1 MSYFEDRVL
10 KDKVRSVNLSEDYIK
25 TSLKKAYKVALKDI
39 DKDINSLYEKL
50 AKKEKISL
58 NNAMD
63 KLSKKE
69 KLKELDRLSKS
80 VLEERKTFEDIKDG
94 LDESLRLDLERNLKF
109 MEKNLSMLSKTGY
122 ISHLEL
128 LKTNIENRVLKLSN
142 ENQINIYEHLKEQY
156 MDGYFSGVFNITKEL
171 GFSYSFASP
180 DERVVKR
187 LITSDW
193 KGSNYSKR
201 LYKNTQILAKELKD
215 VVTTSLIRGESI
227 DKMSR
232 NLVAR
237 TEVSSYRARTLVR
250 TEAAYIHEM
259 STYDAYKESG
269 IEKYRY
275 LATLDRRT
283 SKICQELDGKVFEID
298 KKEIGVNYPPMHPNC
313 RSTTIAYIEGMKG
326 QRLARGSAGKN
337 YEVPAD
343 MTYKQWH
350 DNLSENEKGKMKL
363 LNKKDRNAT
372 KDKAEYDKY
381 KQVLGKDMPSLAR
394 FKDLKYT
401 DELNYKSIKQ
411 EVKKKEYVASFE
423 EKLKKGEIN
432 TKVQWTKALEHTQGT
447 KAFENRQKQAI
458 EKGCT
463 PHSYVYKDID
473 HQKIVDEYKGKGD
486 KMPHLKDNT
495 IDEYVTLD
503 TFVGEYYNLGT
514 KKYEKTKR
522 ICIKY
527 TNKGTHIY
535 PVKEKENS

>member
-1 MSYFEDRVL
+1 MSYFEERVL

-25 TSLKKAYKVALKDI
+25 TNLKKAYKVALKDI

-50 AKKEKISL
+50 AKKDNISI

-109 MEKNLSMLSKTGY
+109 MEKNLRTLSKTGY

-180 DERVVKR
+180 DQRGIKR

-313 RSTTIAYIEGMKG
+313 RSTTIAYIEGMKV

-394 FKDLKYT
+394 FKDLKYNEDREYELIKEFKIAVDKEEINVLVGFDT
-401 DELNYKSIKQ
+401 YKKVDMQLKGLVGLKTNTGLEIKGHREHTIARFIGQIAIDEPTERKGERRGVDIDGVKEAILNG
-411 EVKKKEYVASFE
+411 
-423 EKLKKGEIN
+423 KKGKEQLN
-432 TKVQWTKALEHTQGT
+432 
-447 KAFENRQKQAI
+447 
-458 EKGCT
+458 EKGERSILFLGKRCGVSINPDT
-463 PHSYVYKDID
+463 QEIVQLNPLSSRRKD
-473 HQKIVDEYKGKGD
+473 V
-486 KMPHLKDNT
+486 KD
-495 IDEYVTLD
+495 
-503 TFVGEYYNLGT
+503 
-514 KKYEKTKR
+514 
-522 ICIKY
+522 
-527 TNKGTHIY
+527 
-535 PVKEKENS
+535 

>member
-50 AKKEKISL
+50 VKKDSISI

-94 LDESLRLDLERNLKF
+94 LDENLRLDLERNLKF
-109 MEKNLSMLSKTGY
+109 MEKNLRTLSKTGY
-122 ISHLEL
+122 INHLEL

-180 DERVVKR
+180 DERAIKR

-201 LYKNTQILAKELKD
+201 LYKNTRILAKELKD

-250 TEAAYIHEM
+250 TEAAYIHE
-259 STYDAYKESG
+259 SATYEAYKESG

-326 QRLARGSAGKN
+326 QRLARGSASKN

-343 MTYKQWH
+343 MTYKQWY
-350 DNLSENEKGKMKL
+350 DNLSETEKGKMKL

-394 FKDLKYT
+394 FKNLKYNE
-401 DELNYKSIKQ
+401 DREYELIKGFKIA
-411 EVKKKEYVASFE
+411 VDKE
-423 EKLKKGEIN
+423 EIN
-432 TKVQWTKALEHTQGT
+432 ALVGFDTYKKVDKQLQGLVGLKTSTGLEIKGYSKHFIARVIGQVSSDEPVRGKRQGVRLDDI
-447 KAFENRQKQAI
+447 KEAIKNGIKDKEQISKEGELSVKFKGNR
-458 EKGCT
+458 C
-463 PHSYVYKDID
+463 DI
-473 HQKIVDEYKGKGD
+473 
-486 KMPHLKDNT
+486 T
-495 IDEYVTLD
+495 INPNS
-503 TFVGEYYNLGT
+503 GNLVQVNPCS
-514 KKYEKTKR
+514 R
-522 ICIKY
+522 
-527 TNKGTHIY
+527 
-535 PVKEKENS
+535 KE